1 MKYRYIAL
9 TQENTKKLFSE
20 RKDVSEKMKQRY
32 ELCSECGK
40 KIYYETDEYEQDA
53 CYEIEDREYICD
65 DCIIDYV
72 KVKYFKKLEE
82 E

>member
-1 MKYRYIAL
+1 
-9 TQENTKKLFSE
+9 
-20 RKDVSEKMKQRY
+20 MKQRY

-72 KVKYFKKLEE
+72 KGKYFKKLEE